1 MDFDRIVHSFAGN
14 PLDRIAAVRPD
25 EARMAELLAA
35 PDTRIA
41 AFAGERPLVS
51 VSPDGSRMDIRW
63 MTRDEVLAHGDE
75 STPVTLLGM
84 TEEGAARFACKLR
97 LDGEGQAPDE
107 MAACGKFI
115 DLRSLAVQGLIDR
128 TELGMLA
135 EARSLAAWHERH
147 GFCANCGAPSVPSD
161 GGHKRVC
168 PACKAEHFPRT
179 DPVAIMLVHHDGHL
193 LLGRQSRFAEGIYS
207 CLAGFVEP
215 GESIEEAAR
224 REIFEESGVRV
235 GPIEYHSSQ
244 PWPFPSNL
252 MIGLMGEALG
262 RDLNVDYD
270 ELEDARWFPLAEV
283 ATMQARGHPDGLA
296 TPPDISIAHQLI
308 RAFLARS

>member
-35 PDTRIA
+35 PDTLIA

-63 MTRDEVLAHGDE
+63 MTREEVEAHGDE
-75 STPVTLLGM
+75 ACPVTLLGM

-115 DLRSLAVQGLIDR
+115 DLRSLAVQGLLDR

-147 GFCANCGAPSVPSD
+147 GFCANCGAPSVPAD

-193 LLGRQSRFAEGIYS
+193 LLGRQARFLDGIYS

-215 GESIEEAAR
+215 GESIEETVR
-224 REIFEESGVRV
+224 REIYEEAG
-235 GPIEYHSSQ
+235 IEVADVQYRSSQ
-244 PWPFPSNL
+244 PWPFPASL
-252 MIGLMGEALG
+252 MLG
-262 RDLNVDYD
+262 FRATTRDDTLRIDPEELVDVGWYGRAQLLD
-270 ELEDARWFPLAEV
+270 RERCPVKLPNRD
-283 ATMQARGHPDGLA
+283 
-296 TPPDISIAHQLI
+296 SIARHLI
-308 RAFLARS
+308 EDWLYEGES